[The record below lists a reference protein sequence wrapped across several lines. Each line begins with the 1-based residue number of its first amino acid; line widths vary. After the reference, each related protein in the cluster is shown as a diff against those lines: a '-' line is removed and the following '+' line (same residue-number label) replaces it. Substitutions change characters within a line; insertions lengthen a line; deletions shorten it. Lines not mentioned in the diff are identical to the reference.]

1 MSNIHPIQS
10 LSSRRQAEQ
19 AERRTEQ
26 ACDWIAKLD
35 RQLSAEEHQQLQLWL
50 QQDSAHQAA
59 LMEVAALWD
68 KMDSLSRLAD
78 LFPQQATQAHA
89 SASQAPKTKVQPWL
103 LAASVGFFMLLA
115 GWSWQAGLSFWP
127 QLSSSGSL
135 LVQQQSYQTRIGE
148 SRTIALPD
156 GSTLLLNTNSFA
168 TVRFSDKARLIELQR
183 GEINIEVAHDQ
194 QRPLSVVAAGKVIQA
209 VGTVFNVQVKADQ
222 VDLIVTEGKVLVAT
236 AAITDLPQAEPMLA
250 RRLSTQAMAISTNER
265 VKLDA
270 SGKAKEVVQKMA
282 APDIAASLS
291 WRSGKLIFRGET
303 LAEAITEIGRYT
315 EVKFTLDDDDALR
328 KVQVAGM
335 FKTGD
340 VDGLLAVFQHNFNIS
355 HQKLAD
361 NTILLKFAI

>member
-1 MSNIHPIQS
+1 MSNIHPIQP

-35 RQLSAEEHQQLQLWL
+35 RQLSAEEHQQLHLWL
-50 QQDSAHQAA
+50 QQDPAHQAA
-59 LMEVAALWD
+59 LLEVAAMWD
-68 KMDSLSRLAD
+68 KLDSLSRLAD
-78 LFPQQATQAHA
+78 LFPQQQAKPVPATAQ
-89 SASQAPKTKVQPWL
+89 SRPWL
-103 LAASVGFFMLLA
+103 LAACAACVMLLA
-115 GWSWQAGLSFWP
+115 SWSWHAGLLWGPSVA
-127 QLSSSGSL
+127 GTGNV

-148 SRTIALPD
+148 NRTIALPD
-156 GSTLLLNTNSFA
+156 GSTLILNTNSFA

-183 GEINIEVAHDQ
+183 GELNIEVAHDQ

-209 VGTVFNVQVKADQ
+209 VGTVFNVQVKSEQ

-236 AAITDLPQAEPMLA
+236 AAITDLPQAEPLLA
-250 RRLSTQAMAISTNER
+250 RRLSSQALAISTGER

-291 WRSGKLIFRGET
+291 WQSGKLIFRGET
-303 LAEAITEIGRYT
+303 LAEAISEIGRYT
-315 EVKFTLDDDDALR
+315 DVKFTLADDDALR